1 MRLLSSAPAGR
12 LARRLGAY
20 LVDCLLLFAGVLA
33 TQALILAAGLNPLA
47 ARAAAGLPVD
57 SSALNLWVLLTVTVP
72 CLLYFAAWH
81 AGPWAATPGKRWLG
95 LRVTD
100 ASGKRIG
107 LWRAL
112 GRAAITLLPFEWN
125 HLVLFYL
132 LPQGSEPTPLA
143 WAGIGLTWVLVFG
156 YALCAGVDGAQRS
169 PADWAAGTRVIDR

>member
-1 MRLLSSAPAGR
+1 MRILDSAPAGR

-20 LVDCLLLFAGVLA
+20 LIDCLLLFAGVLA
-33 TQALILAAGLNPLA
+33 TQGLIVAAGLNPLA

-57 SSALNLWVLLTVTVP
+57 GFALNLWVLLTVTGP

-81 AGPWAATPGKRWLG
+81 AGPRAATPGKRWLG

-100 ASGKRIG
+100 ASGRRIG
-107 LWRAL
+107 RWRAL
-112 GRAAITLLPFEWN
+112 GRATITLLPFEWN

-143 WAGIGLTWVLVFG
+143 WAGIGLTWALVLG
-156 YALCAGVDGAQRS
+156 YALCAVVDGAQRS